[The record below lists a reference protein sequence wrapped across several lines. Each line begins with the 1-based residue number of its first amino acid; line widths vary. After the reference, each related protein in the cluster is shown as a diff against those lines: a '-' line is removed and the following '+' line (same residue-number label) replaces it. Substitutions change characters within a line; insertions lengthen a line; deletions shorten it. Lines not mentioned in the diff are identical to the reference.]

1 MTHAPIDA
9 PHLEV
14 QQVVAYVERTLAAAD
29 RERVEEHL
37 SHCEECSAEIAA
49 VIRLRPRPAR
59 RLPWA
64 PIGIAAA
71 AAVAGVLL
79 VRPLV
84 HHPTPSADVERQG
97 QAGAVLRIVAPAAGV
112 RVSGPVTLV
121 WHAAPGASVYRVTL
135 SRADGDS
142 LWAGSTSDTTLTIPP
157 SVALMR
163 SARYY
168 WYVDALLAD
177 GRALSTGVHEFM
189 TGP

>member
-1 MTHAPIDA
+1 MTHAPIDS

-14 QQVVAYVERTLAAAD
+14 QQVVAYVERTLPAPD

-37 SHCEECSAEIAA
+37 SQCEECTAEVAA
-49 VIRLRPRPAR
+49 VIRLRPRRVR
-59 RLPWA
+59 RVPWA

-79 VRPLV
+79 ARPLV
-84 HHPTPSADVERQG
+84 HRPTSAADVERQG
-97 QAGAVLRIVAPAAGV
+97 QARVALPIVAPVAGA
-112 RVSGPVTLV
+112 RVPGPVTLV
-121 WHAAPGASVYRVTL
+121 WHAARGASVYRVTL

-142 LWAGSTSDTTLTIPP
+142 VWAGSTSDTTLSIPP
-157 SVALMR
+157 GVALAR

>member
-1 MTHAPIDA
+1 MTHAPIDS

-14 QQVVAYVERTLAAAD
+14 EQVVAYVERTLPTVE

-37 SHCEECSAEIAA
+37 SQCEKCTAEVAA
-49 VIRLRPRPAR
+49 VIRLRPRRVR
-59 RLPWA
+59 RVLWG

-79 VRPLV
+79 ARPLV
-84 HHPTPSADVERQG
+84 HRPTPAADVERQG
-97 QAGAVLRIVAPAAGV
+97 QARVALPIVAPVAGA
-112 RVSGPVTLV
+112 RVPGPVTLV
-121 WHAAPGASVYRVTL
+121 WHAARGASVYRVAL

-142 LWAGSTSDTTLTIPP
+142 VWAGSTSDTTLAIPP
-157 SVALMR
+157 GVVLAR

>member
-1 MTHAPIDA
+1 MTDSPVDA
-9 PHLEV
+9 RHLEI
-14 QQVVAYVERTLAAAD
+14 QQVVAYIERTLAAAE

-49 VIRLRPRPAR
+49 IIRLRPRPAR
-59 RLPWA
+59 RVPWA

-71 AAVAGVLL
+71 AALAGVLL
-79 VRPLV
+79 VRPLL
-84 HHPTPSADVERQG
+84 HHPPPSADVERQG
-97 QAGAVLRIVAPAAGV
+97 QAGAVLPIVAPAAGV
-112 RVSGPVTLV
+112 RVSGAVTLV
-121 WHAAPGASVYRVTL
+121 WHAARGASVYRVTL

-142 LWAGSTSDTTLTIPP
+142 VWAGSTSDTTLTIPP

-168 WYVDALLAD
+168 WYVDALVAD
-177 GRALSTGVHEFM
+177 GRALSTGLHEFM